1 MRDVNVIR
9 VLALLENA
17 PGMLDTEQ
25 ITNLIMRAVVHHN
38 IRDPEMI
45 ELLRPYL
52 RLYVDHFCHELYNY
66 ANSPYDMIGYDRYV
80 QYSSR
85 IAHVFQDEPSVIK
98 IQYITNYKI

>member
-1 MRDVNVIR
+1 MRDINVIR

-66 ANSPYDMIGYDRYV
+66 ANSPYDMIGYDRNV